1 VSRQQKIREWLAT
14 QDGPRTSRQ
23 IAEGIG
29 EPIERTQWSVSQMA
43 EDGMLAKEAT
53 TGRAYLFRLVRDAR
67 PNVRA
72 PNWRANK
79 TAKARELRA
88 LRRGFPSAE
97 AFHAWRA
104 EQDAKKR
111 AERVAA
117 EQAEKAQRARA
128 VAAERERLRRERAA
142 LAAKRRDEMAERM
155 RVCRFRVSN
164 RPNPI
169 MPPPVI
175 GQSVEEWL
183 ANGGKV
189 QRLDPG
195 ATSQPFK
202 HIGRAA

>member
-14 QDGPRTSRQ
+14 QDGPRKSRA
-23 IAEGIG
+23 IALGIG
-29 EPIERTQWSVSQMA
+29 EDIEKTQWSVAQMF
-43 EDGMLAKEAT
+43 EDGMLTRQHAS
-53 TGRAYLFRLVRDAR
+53 GRAFAYELARDAK

-72 PNWRANK
+72 PDWRARK

-111 AERVAA
+111 AEREAA
-117 EQAEKAQRARA
+117 EQAEMAQRAQA

-155 RVCRFRVSN
+155 RVRRFRVSN

-169 MPPPVI
+169 MPPPAI

-183 ANGGKV
+183 ANGGQV